1 MSLSKERQEELN
13 IRVMRLLE
21 ERPQASQREL
31 AAQLGVS
38 LGGVN
43 YCLQAL
49 VEVGWVKLGNFA
61 RAEKKSGYIYKL
73 TPKGI
78 SEKARLTSKFLTQ
91 KMEEY
96 EELKQE
102 IELLQREVNDTSKG
116 TND

>member
-1 MSLSKERQEELN
+1 MPLSKEKQQELN

-21 ERPQASQREL
+21 EQPQASQREL

-61 RAEKKSGYIYKL
+61 RAEKKTGYVYKL
-73 TPKGI
+73 TPRGLA
-78 SEKARLTSKFLTQ
+78 EKARLTTYFLAQ

-96 EELKQE
+96 DQLKQE
-102 IELLQREVNDTSKG
+102 IELLKREVADAEGHGK
-116 TND
+116 